1 MATTTLTLK
10 LPLLRL
16 NQAKVQEF
24 LRLQELNTDI
34 ANQLLTI
41 PKGERT
47 KLTSKD
53 FNHIEIGSAWINQT
67 IRNTNAATKVKQFKV
82 LPLETNNQN
91 WSLHKVGETYSLGFG
106 VLRGIK
112 QRVPLEIHQ
121 SKYQEILDGV
131 LNKTVQKGSMKLWRS
146 KKGKWYALLSVSME
160 VPDADKPQGWI
171 GVDRGQ
177 NVLAVASTPSGMPKF
192 WKFAQIR
199 KIRKHYAAKRR
210 RLHKAK
216 KMRVIKRLEQ
226 KERRMIKHINHM
238 ISKEIVELAVDLK
251 CGIRLE
257 DLSNIRQTTQQK
269 KKQKSDASF
278 NRDYW
283 SYFQLEQFIFFKAQM
298 AGVAVE
304 KVPAAYTTKSCLK
317 CGAINQR
324 DKHNYTCRRCGY
336 RGHADYGASRNI
348 GNWVG
353 LSCPIELQKPLSVMV
368 KGVQSGEVNGTPL
381 SLVSGS
387 NSCMGL
393 VTQEQ
398 ESPAFNETK

>member
-1 MATTTLTLK
+1 M
-10 LPLLRL
+10 
-16 NQAKVQEF
+16 
-24 LRLQELNTDI
+24 NTGI

-53 FNHIEIGSAWINQT
+53 FNSFEIGSAWINQT
-67 IRNTNAATKVKQFKV
+67 IRNTNAATKVKRFKV

-91 WSLHKVGETYSLGFG
+91 WSLHKVGNTYSLGFG
-106 VLRGIK
+106 LLRGIK
-112 QRVPLEIHQ
+112 KRVPLEIHQ
-121 SKYQEILDGV
+121 SKYQEILNGI
-131 LNKTVQKGSMKLWRS
+131 LNGSVQKGSIKLWRS

-192 WKFAQIR
+192 WNARIR
-199 KIRKHYAAKRR
+199 KIRKHYAVKRR
-210 RLHKAK
+210 RLQKAK
-216 KMRVIKRLEQ
+216 KMRVIKQLDV
-226 KERRMIKHINHM
+226 KERRMIKHINHI
-238 ISKEIVELAVDLK
+238 ISKEIVQLAVDFK

-257 DLSNIRQTTQQK
+257 DLSNIRQTTKQK
-269 KKQKSDASF
+269 KKQKSDASQ

-283 SYFQLEQFIFFKAQM
+283 SYFQLEQFIFFKAQI
-298 AGVAVE
+298 AGVPVE
-304 KVPAAYTTKSCLK
+304 KVPAPYTTKSCPK

-324 DKHNYTCRRCGY
+324 DKHDYTCRRCGY

-353 LSCPIELQKPLSVMV
+353 LSCPIELQKPLAVMV
-368 KGVQSGEVNGTPL
+368 EGIRSGEVNGTPL

-393 VTQEQ
+393 VKQEQ
-398 ESPAFNETK
+398 ESPAFNGTK

>member
-1 MATTTLTLK
+1 MGTATLTLK
-10 LPLLRL
+10 LPFLRL
-16 NQAKVQEF
+16 NQMKAQEF
-24 LRLQELNTDI
+24 LRLQELNTGI

-53 FNHIEIGSAWINQT
+53 LRHIEIGSAWINQT

-91 WSLHKVGETYSLGFG
+91 WSLHKVGTTYSLGFG
-106 VLRGIK
+106 LLRGIK
-112 QRVPLEIHQ
+112 KRVPLLIHQ
-121 SKYQEILDGV
+121 SKYQQILDGI
-131 LNKTVQKGSMKLWRS
+131 LDGTVQKGSIKLWRS

-160 VPDADKPQGWI
+160 VPDAGKPQGWI

-177 NVLAVASTPSGMPKF
+177 NVLAVASVPSGMPKF
-192 WKFAQIR
+192 WKFAHIR

-210 RLHKAK
+210 RLQKAK
-216 KMRVIKRLEQ
+216 KMRVIKRLEH
-226 KERRMIKHINHM
+226 KERRMIKHINHI
-238 ISKEIVELAVDLK
+238 ISKEIVQLAVDFK

-257 DLSNIRQTTQQK
+257 DLSNIRQTSSH
-269 KKQKSDASF
+269 KKQHKSDASS
-278 NRDYW
+278 NLDYV
-283 SYFQLEQFIFFKAQM
+283 SQFQLEQFIFFKAQSV
-298 AGVAVE
+298 GVPVE
-304 KVPAAYTTKSCLK
+304 KVPAPYTTKSCPK

-324 DKHNYTCRRCGY
+324 DKHDYTCRRCGY

-353 LSCPIELQKPLSVMV
+353 LSCPIELQQSLTVMV
-368 KGVQSGEVNGTPL
+368 KGVHSGEVNGTPP

-387 NSCMGL
+387 NSHMGL
-393 VTQEQ
+393 VKQEQ
-398 ESPAFNETK
+398 ESPAFNGTK